1 MRNGKFRKTMAILL
15 AAAMAFGGLTACG
28 NSSGGKKPSGGS
40 QAADSTGGAADDS
53 NGGAQDSTGG
63 ASAETRHHKIGVG
76 LYTDS
81 GKGVEAVKAYC
92 EGISDAVNCEFVFTT
107 LSTYD
112 EATNL
117 SEIQN
122 LISSGCEG
130 IIMTADMGTTSIVQE
145 CQSAGVYLAGFL
157 CDYNQSMN
165 TAFDETFGNEYFL
178 GTVCDGM
185 ADVTPYCE
193 AVADEIIA
201 KGYKN
206 IGVVIFPSYAYP
218 NQTAGAEAFK
228 AKIDAYNATADAADQ
243 ITVADPVELNF
254 APLEDTY
261 FSEHPD
267 MDCLFSLAAGA
278 GMVYPVMVANGKTDI
293 KLYTT
298 GFEGTDDTDNFGSAG
313 NQCYQGTM
321 FSTPEAI
328 VYPLCLLI
336 DRLNG
341 TVYSDLPKTTER
353 VECSPMMLL
362 SDEDMKAV
370 VDKSIYYTADYSK
383 AFLSGEE
390 VVQLCASYNPDATYA
405 KLVETISHM
414 GVDDLK

>member
-1 MRNGKFRKTMAILL
+1 MRTHKKAMALLLAGTMAL
-15 AAAMAFGGLTACG
+15 GGLTGCGGNGGG
-28 NSSGGKKPSGGS
+28 NSGKDNSGSAAGSGTQSAGIS
-40 QAADSTGGAADDS
+40 EGE
-53 NGGAQDSTGG
+53 
-63 ASAETRHHKIGVG
+63 ASVETKHHKIGIG

-81 GKGVEAVKAYC
+81 GKSVEAIKAYC
-92 EGISDAVNCEFVFTT
+92 DGISGAVDCEFVFTT

-145 CQSAGVYLAGFL
+145 CEAAGVYLAGFL

-185 ADVTPYCE
+185 ADATPYCE
-193 AVADEIIA
+193 AVADEVIA
-201 KGYKN
+201 NGYKN
-206 IGVVIFPSYAYP
+206 VGIVIFPAYAYP
-218 NQTAGAEAFK
+218 NQTVGAEAFK
-228 AKIDAYNATADAADQ
+228 AKIDAYNAGVDAAEQ

-254 APLEDTY
+254 SPLEDTY

-267 MDCLFSLAAGA
+267 LDCLFSIAAGA
-278 GMVYPVMVANGKTDI
+278 GMVYPVMVANNKTDI

-298 GFEGTDDTDNFGSAG
+298 GFEGTDDTDNFGSSG

-336 DRLNG
+336 DKLNG
-341 TVYSDLPKTTER
+341 TTYSDLPEKSER
-353 VECSPMMLL
+353 VDCSPMILL
-362 SDEDMKAV
+362 SDEDMAAV
-370 VDKSIYYTADYSK
+370 VENSIYYTADYSK

-405 KLVETISHM
+405 GLVDAVKHM
-414 GVDDLK
+414 GVEDLK

>member
-1 MRNGKFRKTMAILL
+1 MKNLKKVIALFLAGVLTVGSMAGC
-15 AAAMAFGGLTACG
+15 GG
-28 NSSGGKKPSGGS
+28 SGGDAAGNGGTNNEAQAGDNGASGGDDAS
-40 QAADSTGGAADDS
+40 GGAGS
-53 NGGAQDSTGG
+53 VSV
-63 ASAETRHHKIGVG
+63 ETQHHKIGVG

-81 GKGVEAVKAYC
+81 GKSVEAIKAYC
-92 EGISDAVNCEFVFTT
+92 QGISEAVDCEFVFTT

-122 LISSGCEG
+122 LISSGCDG
-130 IIMTADMGTTSIVQE
+130 IIMTADMGTTAIVQE
-145 CQSAGVYLAGFL
+145 CQAAGVYLAGFL
-157 CDYNQSMN
+157 CDYNQSMY
-165 TAFDETFGNEYFL
+165 TAFDDTFGNEYFL

-185 ADVTPYCE
+185 ADATPYCE
-193 AVADEIIA
+193 AVADEVIA
-201 KGYKN
+201 NGYKN
-206 IGVVIFPSYAYP
+206 VGVVIFPAYAYP

-243 ITVADPVELNF
+243 ITVADPVELEF
-254 APLEDTY
+254 QPLADTY

-267 MDCLFSLAAGA
+267 MDCLFSIAAGA

-298 GFEGTDDTDNFGSAG
+298 GFEGTDDTDNFGTSG

-336 DRLNG
+336 DKLNG
-341 TVYSDLPKTTER
+341 TTYSDLPEVAER
-353 VECSPMMLL
+353 VDCSPMILL
-362 SDEDMKAV
+362 SDEDMEAV
-370 VDKSIYYTADYSK
+370 VEKSIYYTADYSK
-383 AFLSGEE
+383 AFLTGEE

-405 KLVETISHM
+405 GLVDVINHM
-414 GVDDLK
+414 GVEDLK